1 MKTPLLSDPE
11 ADSAGYL
18 TAAEILQGQLA
29 GYPTDTYAH
38 HGNEDLDRLQR
49 EHPHWSI
56 QLVANGRGSGV
67 TAHRRD
73 GQGGLVSLLAP
84 ALSELEARLRGDRSA
99 AESKIGRSVGRRQ
112 IHKPR
117 DDIAPNWVI
126 WPPSRA

>member
-1 MKTPLLSDPE
+1 MKTPLLSGRA

-18 TAAEILQGQLA
+18 TAAKILKGQLV
-29 GYPTDTYAH
+29 GYRADTHAH
-38 HGNEDLDRLQR
+38 NGNENLDRLQR
-49 EHPHWSI
+49 EHPDWSI

-73 GQGGLVSLLAP
+73 GHGGLVSLVAP
-84 ALSELEARLRGDRSA
+84 ALSELEARLRGDRRA
-99 AESKIGRSVGRRQ
+99 ADPQIGRSAGRRQ

-126 WPPSRA
+126 

>member
-1 MKTPLLSDPE
+1 MKTPLLSGRE

-18 TAAEILQGQLA
+18 TAAEILKGQLA

-38 HGNEDLDRLQR
+38 HGNQDLDRLQR
-49 EHPHWSI
+49 EHPDWPI

-73 GQGGLVSLLAP
+73 GQGGLVSLFAP
-84 ALSELEARLRGDRSA
+84 TLSQLEARLRGDRRA

-126 WPPSRA
+126 

>member
-67 TAHRRD
+67 TAPTRR
-73 GQGGLVSLLAP
+73 
-84 ALSELEARLRGDRSA
+84 ARRPG
-99 AESKIGRSVGRRQ
+99 ES
-112 IHKPR
+112 PR
-117 DDIAPNWVI
+117 ACPF
-126 WPPSRA
+126 